1 MAPSSGELWGHHL
14 MPNLISLDCLLPNGV
29 IVPIDSYRESQLEH
43 IKADLWRTARDYP
56 LFHILQ
62 DVNSYIFVSV
72 TQDGETEEF
81 YDESRRLCDLRL
93 FQPFLKLVEPKGNK
107 EEKMLNYDIGIAIGI
122 PIHEF
127 DETVH
132 GVDSEVFEFRRSVL
146 DICLDSIAKRDARG
160 KESQA
165 LYAYPPE
172 IENDPV
178 LPSGMRKKMGNEG
191 SINVAVW
198 SLSERLEKVK
208 YTVKVSKI
216 IHVICPYIHL
226 HTSLGLPENER
237 RISISYCMQ
246 FNRSK
251 S

>member
-14 MPNLISLDCLLPNGV
+14 MPSLLSLDCLLPNGV
-29 IVPIDSYRESQLEH
+29 IVPIDSYRESQLEQV
-43 IKADLWRTARDYP
+43 KVDLWRTARDYP

-127 DETVH
+127 DETVY

-146 DICLDSIAKRDARG
+146 EICLDSISKRDARG

-165 LYAYPPE
+165 LYTYPPE

-191 SINVAVW
+191 SVNVAIW
-198 SLSERLEKVK
+198 SLSEHHEKVK
-208 YTVKVSKI
+208 YTVKVSDI
-216 IHVICPYIHL
+216 INV
-226 HTSLGLPENER
+226 HTYTLLWTFLKMGEGFPTVVKEF
-237 RISISYCMQ
+237 Y
-246 FNRSK
+246 RSK
-251 S
+251 RLVFN